1 MSNLKHTSIFGLFIL
16 TIPYLIGG
24 TNNSRA
30 SAFSSQGTNNK
41 NIGILS
47 KVAQTIVL
55 ESKPA
60 LKNQDDSQLQVGK
73 LIERE
78 IHPNEAHNY
87 QLKLQAGKYVK
98 LVVKERSVDL
108 VVKLFGEDG
117 KQIKEINDSL
127 FAYIINSD
135 WSESDEEEIVL
146 LTDVAANYR
155 LEVRSVPE
163 SETLG
168 RYDVS
173 IEELRNTI
181 PSDKI
186 RLAAKNAFIE
196 SRQRWNKPT
205 GRYDWGRSEEEDKL
219 NEDAQNLY
227 QQALELDRAE
237 GHKKA
242 QAATLT
248 QLGDIYYYYKFN
260 IYKHKR
266 IQYYSQALQLW
277 QELGNREQEA
287 YTLSRIGD
295 CYGSADDSSDK
306 PIKSEPQKTIE
317 YYQQAIQLYRQV
329 GDRYREAYLLRNIG
343 YIYDSLKDYDK
354 EIDYLKQALSV
365 WQALGDRLWESYALG
380 RIGYFYEQK
389 EDLQTA
395 LQYYKQQLEV
405 DRALGDRR
413 AEAGTL
419 EKIAYVYH
427 DNLEE
432 YQQAI
437 EYSKQ
442 ALQVYR
448 TTINRSKNAEV
459 KVLAIIGDSYL
470 KLSNYQQALL
480 FLNQSLT
487 FYREDNNHSD
497 EAPVLG
503 TIAQIYSTLGKPQQ
517 AINYYKQILPVSNSA
532 LYTTH
537 LQEQRETPYGTELLY
552 SFWDIFAGN
561 KSEISLTLDQLL
573 EYDPGYEEKLP
584 LKQRHQEDIK
594 SLILFA
600 AHFNFVRKKPEHTL
614 AILNKAKS
622 IALTIKDQSREAE
635 VLIGL
640 AAVYNFI
647 GENHKSLEYLNKA
660 LPLLNAPEY
669 RLETRNTSQ
678 TWGKLQLLRIQPSK
692 VPRHLNVSSL
702 SVDMPDKDTLSS
714 IALAYFNAGEP
725 KQALIYLYQARLLA
739 NSQKNRS
746 YESSLL
752 TFISGIYQSM
762 GEFPVALNY
771 LNQAQSIYKSEKD
784 RAGEANTFEIAATV
798 YLNQGEKQKG
808 LDSLNQ
814 ALLLY
819 QIVGHRSKQANILYI
834 IGLFYFSQR
843 EQQKAFDY
851 FNKALSLYQAVGDRS
866 KQASTLYDIGSL
878 LEKQKQPELAIVFY
892 KQSVNVRESIRQNI
906 RTLSRDLQKSYTQ
919 TVADAYRHF
928 ADLLLSQGRIL
939 EAQQVLELLKIQ
951 ELRNFT
957 RNARAGGETTGI
969 ALAHIEEDILNKYGT
984 LIAFGAKVYE
994 CDRQKCSELSQ
1005 LRDQLD
1011 ALTTKFNQDSN
1022 AFRKTLQQRKADDP
1036 ALLEP
1041 AQISNTAA
1049 RIVTAE
1055 PGTILIYPLVLKAKI
1070 RILLAARAGEKGVV
1084 FRSFETPVS
1093 QEHLWKT
1100 VAQFRTQLSN
1110 SSDLA
1115 AVKATSQQLYDWL
1128 IKPLESELKDK
1139 TVQHLV
1145 FALDRSTRYIP
1156 MAALFDGQQ
1165 YLIQRYGISTVLN
1178 AGLTDVSD
1186 RLPPNKQDTHV
1197 LAIGVSKGFSGF
1209 NPLSNVPQEL
1219 NTIVQQSGNE
1229 QVGIFPGLELL
1240 NEAFDFRALRDHLA
1254 GNKILHIATHGKF
1267 EAGRPENSFLLSGT
1281 GEKLRI
1287 ENIQNLQNYM
1297 KDTHLVVL
1305 SACET
1310 ALGGVDTDGI
1320 EMSGI
1325 SFYFLS
1331 NGAKAVIAS
1340 LWLVNDAS
1348 TSQLMQ
1354 QFYQNLSTGKMTKT
1368 EALRQ
1373 AQIAMITGKNL
1384 SSDIQDQRSSVKF
1397 TPGTSGQSASISRNL
1412 SHPYYWAPFILI
1424 GNGL

>member
-1 MSNLKHTSIFGLFIL
+1 MSNLKYISIFGLFIL
-16 TIPYLIGG
+16 TIPYLIAGK
-24 TNNSRA
+24 NNSRA
-30 SAFSSQGTNNK
+30 IAFSSPGINNK

-55 ESKPA
+55 ESKPV
-60 LKNQDDSQLQVGK
+60 LNNQDDLQLEVGK

-78 IHPNEAHNY
+78 IHPHEAHNY
-87 QLKLQAGKYVK
+87 QLKLQVGKYVK
-98 LVVKERSVDL
+98 IVVKERSVDL
-108 VVKLFGEDG
+108 VVKLFGVDG
-117 KQIKEINDSL
+117 KQIKEVNDNL
-127 FAYIINSD
+127 FSTIVIPY
-135 WSESDEEEIVL
+135 WSESEEEEIVL
-146 LTDVAANYR
+146 LTEVAGNYR
-155 LEVRSVPE
+155 LEVRSVPK

-168 RYDVS
+168 RYDMS

-186 RLAAKNAFIE
+186 RLAAKNAFID
-196 SRQRWNKPT
+196 SSQRWNKPT
-205 GRYDWGRSEEEDKL
+205 GPSDSSRYEESDKL
-219 NEDAQNLY
+219 NEDAQHLY

-237 GHKKA
+237 GNKKA

-248 QLGDIYYYYKFN
+248 QLGDIYYYYDQFERN
-260 IYKHKR
+260 KR
-266 IQYYSQALQLW
+266 IDYYSQALQIW

-295 CYGSADDSSDK
+295 CYGSSGYSSDDK
-306 PIKSEPQKTIE
+306 PIKSEPQKALE
-317 YYQQAIQLYRQV
+317 YYQQAIQLERQI
-329 GDRYREAYLLRNIG
+329 GDRYREAYLLRNIA
-343 YIYDSLKDYDK
+343 YIYDKPKDYDK
-354 EIDYLKQALSV
+354 IIDYLKQALSV
-365 WQALGDRLWESYALG
+365 WQALGDRLWESDALG

-395 LQYYKQQLEV
+395 LLYYKQELEV
-405 DRALGDRR
+405 NRALGDRIT
-413 AEAGTL
+413 EAGTL

-437 EYSKQ
+437 EYGKQ

-448 TTINRSKNAEV
+448 TTRNRSKSAEA

-480 FLNQSLT
+480 FLNKGLT

-497 EAPVLG
+497 EAPVLA
-503 TIAQIYSTLGKPQQ
+503 TIAEIYSALGKPQQ
-517 AINYYKQILPVSNSA
+517 ALNYYKQILSASNTAS
-532 LYTTH
+532 
-537 LQEQRETPYGTELLY
+537 QTE
-552 SFWDIFAGN
+552 N
-561 KSEISLTLDQLL
+561 KSGISLTIDQFL
-573 EYDPGYEEKLP
+573 EYHSGGYEEKSP
-584 LKQRHQEDIK
+584 LEQRQEDIK
-594 SLILFA
+594 NLIMFA
-600 AHFNFVRKKPEHTL
+600 VGFNFVRRKPEQALTF
-614 AILNKAKS
+614 LNKALS
-622 IALTIKDQSREAE
+622 IAQAIKDQSREADA
-635 VLIGL
+635 LIGL
-640 AAVYNFI
+640 AAVYNSI
-647 GENHKSLEYLNKA
+647 DENQKSLEYLNKA
-660 LPLLNAPEY
+660 LPLLNASEY
-669 RLETRNTSQ
+669 QLETMNVTGRMDLWKVQ
-678 TWGKLQLLRIQPSK
+678 KSK
-692 VPRHLNVSSL
+692 VPG
-702 SVDMPDKDTLSS
+702 SVDLLVIDPDIPINLKDILSI
-714 IALAYFNAGEP
+714 IAGAYFNAGEP
-725 KQALIYLYQARLLA
+725 KQALIYLYHARLVA
-739 NSQKNRS
+739 HSQKNRS
-746 YESSLL
+746 YEASLL
-752 TFISGIYQSM
+752 NLIGGMYQSM
-762 GEFPVALNY
+762 GELPVALNY
-771 LNQAQSIYKSEKD
+771 LNQAQLIYKSEKD
-784 RAGEANTFEIAATV
+784 LAGEANTFELATIV
-798 YLNQGEKQKG
+798 YLNQGEKQKA

-814 ALLLY
+814 ALSLY
-819 QIVGHRSKQANILYI
+819 QAVGDRFKQANILDL
-834 IGLFYFSQR
+834 IGKGFLSQGK
-843 EQQKAFDY
+843 QQESFDY
-851 FNKALSLYQAVGDRS
+851 FNKALSLYQAVGNRS

-878 LEKQKQPELAIVFY
+878 LEKQNQPELAIVFY
-892 KQSVNVRESIRQNI
+892 KQSVNVRESIRQDI
-906 RTLSRDLQKSYTQ
+906 RTLPHDLQKSYTQ

-957 RNARAGGETTGI
+957 RNARAGGETTAI

-1011 ALTTKFNQDSN
+1011 ALTTKFNQDSK

-1055 PGTILIYPLVLKAKI
+1055 PGTILIYPLVLKDKI

-1093 QEHLWKT
+1093 QEQLWKT

-1197 LAIGVSKGFSGF
+1197 LAMGVSKGFSGF

-1229 QVGIFPGLELL
+1229 RVGIFPGLELL

-1281 GEKLRI
+1281 GEKLTI

-1397 TPGTSGQSASISRNL
+1397 TPGTSGQSAPISRNL